1 MPPSLLEWL
10 PEDHLAWFVL
20 DAVAELG
27 LEPFYAPYRRDG
39 WGAAAY
45 DLQMVV
51 SLLVYACAIGER
63 SSRAI
68 ERRLREIVAFRLIAA
83 NQIPDRATR
92 HPHAEAEVRC
102 G

>member
-1 MPPSLLEWL
+1 LPPSLLEWL

-39 WGAAAY
+39 WAAAY

-51 SLLVYACAIGER
+51 ALLVYACPIGER
-63 SSRAI
+63 
-68 ERRLREIVAFRLIAA
+68 
-83 NQIPDRATR
+83 
-92 HPHAEAEVRC
+92 
-102 G
+102 